1 MQSYFNNR
9 KQYVEL
15 HNYRSQHL
23 DRTGFNTLNVN
34 HICDSI
40 DNFKYVLSVDD
51 STIFRSGDKL
61 NPSLC
66 PVRSAVVCMFIYL
79 STDANMYMCMS
90 AQSHRAVV
98 KYLINYLRCRKR
110 AAL

>member
-1 MQSYFNNR
+1 MQRYFNNR

-34 HICDSI
+34 HICDSS
-40 DNFKYVLSVDD
+40 DNFKCVLSVDD

-61 NPSLC
+61 NSSLC

-90 AQSHRAVV
+90 AQSHLC
-98 KYLINYLRCRKR
+98 KIPY
-110 AAL
+110 